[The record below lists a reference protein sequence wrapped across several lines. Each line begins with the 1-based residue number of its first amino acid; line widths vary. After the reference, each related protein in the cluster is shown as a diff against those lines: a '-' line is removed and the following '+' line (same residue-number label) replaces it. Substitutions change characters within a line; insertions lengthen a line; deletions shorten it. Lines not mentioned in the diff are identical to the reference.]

1 MAGVFISYRR
11 DDTAASAGRLYDR
24 LVARYGK
31 RRVFRDVDAIPL
43 ATDFRQAIA
52 AAMNS
57 CDALIAVIGR
67 DWLSVKD
74 DLGRPRIQDPRDWVR
89 LEIATALQMGKVVI
103 PILVEDARMPSEE
116 TLPQALNQLPYITA
130 LQVSEHRWDYD
141 VGLLTQTIE
150 ENTDLRQGDIW
161 TKVGYGLMIAGLA
174 ARIVGGVDPI
184 DPDNWFVSADLA
196 VATLVAVILAL
207 LARGPRTRLL
217 TSGGV
222 VAVGIATFL
231 RFGQSLMGSAI
242 ESIDPSTIALYLV
255 GLGGGLLLVAG
266 GVVTYLAAPR
276 ESFRL
281 TGGQVAP
288 AVVLGILGLTLVGV
302 SIGADSERLFAVHRT
317 SMPAVVP
324 VGLAIVTLVALIA
337 MATSPGF
344 RPMGVA
350 FLIVF
355 GLQAVLRFANDLDI
369 AEVQAAVWLGLAGG
383 ALMLAGG
390 LIAALQL
397 ARSRHGFTAPLMSV
411 LPA

>member
-11 DDTAASAGRLYDR
+11 EDAAASAGRLYDR

-43 ATDFRQAIA
+43 ATDFRQQIA

-67 DWLSVKD
+67 DWLSVTD
-74 DLGRPRIQDPRDWVR
+74 DSGRPRIQDPRDWVSV
-89 LEIATALQMGKVVI
+89 EIATAFRMGKVVI
-103 PILVEDARMPSEE
+103 PILVEEARMPSEE
-116 TLPQALNQLPYITA
+116 ALPEPLKQLSYISA
-130 LQVSEHRWDYD
+130 LQVSDQRLDYD
-141 VGLLTQTIE
+141 VGLLTRTIE
-150 ENTDLRQGDIW
+150 ENTDLRPGDIW
-161 TKVGYGLMIAGLA
+161 TKVGYGLMIAGIA
-174 ARIVGGVDPI
+174 ARIVGGFQPI
-184 DPDNWFVSADLA
+184 DPDAWFVSADLA
-196 VATLVAVILAL
+196 AVTLVAVILAL

-217 TSGGV
+217 TSGAV
-222 VAVGIATFL
+222 VAVGIATVL
-231 RFGQSLMGSAI
+231 RFGQSLMGSAV

-255 GLGGGLLLVAG
+255 GLGSGLLLVAG

-302 SIGADSERLFAVHRT
+302 SIGADSERLFTVHRT

-324 VGLAIVTLVALIA
+324 VGLAVITLVALIA
-337 MATSPGF
+337 MLASPGF

-355 GLQAVLRFANDLDI
+355 GLQAVLRFANDLDTMN
-369 AEVQAAVWLGLAGG
+369 EGSAVWVGLAGG
-383 ALMLAGG
+383 VLLLAGG
-390 LIAALQL
+390 LVGALQL
-397 ARSRHGFTAPLMSV
+397 LRTRHGFTQPVMHL